1 MINYHVLTINEINYK
16 LYHKSI
22 ALLIVE
28 LPMKL
33 YIYIYSEHLLKSVT
47 YVKHNFSDKKI
58 LKKKCKRIWLVIP
71 TSSPKIT
78 KNNYLQRNVNKL
90 TTIYHLLS

>member
-33 YIYIYSEHLLKSVT
+33 YIYIYIYSEHLLKSVT
-47 YVKHNFSDKKI
+47 YVKQNFSDKKI
-58 LKKKCKRIWLVIP
+58 KKK
-71 TSSPKIT
+71 
-78 KNNYLQRNVNKL
+78 NVREFD
-90 TTIYHLLS
+90 